1 MSIYETREGFEG
13 IVEKFKSFLKYS
25 ALIYSEEFFQKHKK
39 FLAPIPFILEVISI
53 LILASEVFS
62 TESQILFNFSFDIL
76 CGYLQVAPKIFSIF
90 VNSLEINGI
99 FEWFHELHR
108 ERENDL
114 IAKEILIFKHF
125 LMKFYLNFLS
135 EKIHRFVALTYSYSA
150 CAILFAIFYNQGNL
164 MHFKVPFVDD
174 DNVIIHRLIGLIPF
188 LYNIYNSILSDY
200 TAIFIGIYFIGALN
214 ILNMLIG
221 KLNESS
227 NIPSA
232 GKVLLPN
239 IIKLHMEIISKLD
252 VFCEVFFLT
261 FIIQLLT
268 SVMLILFKFYLLMQ
282 SINFLYFSVLCCI
295 FIQFAL
301 FCLFGQIIFNKSER
315 IFTELYQTK
324 WYEMEIKD
332 QKALLLIMKLSQKTV
347 GLKAAGMYDIN
358 FVMFFQVTKMCLSYG
373 ALLYTLLSK

>member
-114 IAKEILIFKHF
+114 IAKVFAENLRKSQK
-125 LMKFYLNFLS
+125 LGNFFM
-135 EKIHRFVALTYSYSA
+135 RFVALTYSYSA